1 MKKQAMLGEALSD
14 GTQSNE
20 WKQETESGIVVV
32 TEEHWCGNEET
43 RFSLMFWV
51 APFPSLL
58 KGGWA
63 GSGWS

>member
-1 MKKQAMLGEALSD
+1 MKKQAMLGEALSH

-51 APFPSLL
+51 APFPSL
-58 KGGWA
+58 
-63 GSGWS
+63 